1 MKRVLFWLVV
11 VSALVAACGQ
21 RQAQSPTPPATSPAA
36 PGSPAAGPV
45 AIDAKRLYVENCA
58 KCHGLT
64 GLGDG
69 PSVGSLRTQAGLNL
83 TILQDRSD
91 EELFRIISQGK
102 GMEMPPWELVLTVEE
117 RKALVNYIRTLAKP
131 KQ

>member
-1 MKRVLFWLVV
+1 M
-11 VSALVAACGQ
+11 
-21 RQAQSPTPPATSPAA
+21 
-36 PGSPAAGPV
+36 